1 MYVYHKFLIRSSVSG
16 HLGCFCVLAIINS
29 VAVKLGVH
37 MSFWTM
43 VFSGVC
49 PVMVLLGHMVALF
62 VVFQGISILFS
73 IVAVSV
79 YIPTNSA
86 WGFPLFHTLCS
97 ICSWI
102 FLMMAILT
110 CVRWYLIVAF
120 FFTLCIWL
128 PLAWAVAREI
138 LLVAW
143 GLQSM
148 QASVVVTY
156 RLWSAWAQWFRHMA
170 VVPPWRGTRD
180 WAHIAYAAS
189 QIRNQWATRNSHLI
203 VVLICISLSISDVE
217 HLSMCLLAICMSS
230 LERGQFR
237 SLSIVCVCVW
247 FWATWAVLCFGDVQ
261 SEVSQREI
269 NIVC

>member
-1 MYVYHKFLIRSSVSG
+1 
-16 HLGCFCVLAIINS
+16 
-29 VAVKLGVH
+29 
-37 MSFWTM
+37 
-43 VFSGVC
+43 
-49 PVMVLLGHMVALF
+49 
-62 VVFQGISILFS
+62 
-73 IVAVSV
+73 
-79 YIPTNSA
+79 
-86 WGFPLFHTLCS
+86 
-97 ICSWI
+97 
-102 FLMMAILT
+102 MAILT

-156 RLWSAWAQWFRHMA
+156 RLWSAWAQWSRHKA